1 MSEPN
6 LDEILEEYA
15 AATPTG
21 NDLKVLSE
29 VSDKYPQHADD
40 LTDFAAARAVVKH
53 APEEKLSAE
62 EEQRFSEAGLNNL
75 RMVLGA
81 LNELGA
87 TANALD
93 SLVDAAKAKGL
104 NRKGFAAAIGL
115 STSLVMYLE
124 KRRLDFA
131 SIPKTIVAK
140 VAGVLE
146 TGEELVSSYLS
157 QPSDLATNIS
167 FKTNT
172 RAEELPPKNFSD
184 AVREDQQLSAEE
196 KRKLLEL
203 T

>member
-1 MSEPN
+1 MSETN

-15 AATPTG
+15 AATPAG
-21 NDLKVLSE
+21 NDLKVLRE
-29 VSDKYPQHADD
+29 VSDKYPQHAEN
-40 LTDFAAARAVVKH
+40 LADFAAARAVVKH
-53 APEEKLSAE
+53 APEEELSAE
-62 EEQRFSEAGLNNL
+62 EEQRFSEAGLKNL
-75 RMVLGA
+75 RMVLGT
-81 LNELGA
+81 LNKSGA

-104 NRKGFAAAIGL
+104 NRKSFAAALGL

-140 VAGVLE
+140 IARILE

-157 QPSDLATNIS
+157 QPSDLTTNMS

-172 RAEELPPKNFSD
+172 RAEDLPPKNFSD

-203 T
+203 S

>member
-15 AATPTG
+15 AATPAG
-21 NDLKVLSE
+21 NDLKVLQVVAE
-29 VSDKYPQHADD
+29 KHPQHADD
-40 LTDFAAARAVVKH
+40 LTDFAAARAVAKH
-53 APEEKLSAE
+53 APEEELSAE
-62 EEQRFSEAGLNNL
+62 EEQRFAEAGLNNL

-81 LNELGA
+81 LGESRA
-87 TANALD
+87 TPNALD

-104 NRKGFAAAIGL
+104 NRKGFAAALGL

-131 SIPKTIVAK
+131 SIPKTTVEK
-140 VAGVLE
+140 VARVLDI
-146 TGEELVSSYLS
+146 GEELVSSYLN
-157 QPSDLATNIS
+157 QPPDLATNMS
-167 FKTNT
+167 FKTNA
-172 RAEELPPKNFSD
+172 RAEDLPPKNFSD

-203 T
+203 S

>member
-15 AATPTG
+15 AATPAG

-40 LTDFAAARAVVKH
+40 LTDFAAARAVVKY
-53 APEEKLSAE
+53 APEEELSKE
-62 EEQRFSEAGLNNL
+62 EEQRFAEAGLKNM

-81 LNELGA
+81 LNETRA

-93 SLVDAAKAKGL
+93 SLVNAAKEKGL

-131 SIPKTIVAK
+131 SIPKTIVEK
-140 VAGVLE
+140 VARVLDL
-146 TGEELVSSYLS
+146 GEELISSYLN
-157 QPSDLATNIS
+157 QPSDLATNTS

-172 RAEELPPKNFSD
+172 RAENLPPKIFKD

-203 T
+203 S

>member
-1 MSEPN
+1 MSEIN

-15 AATPTG
+15 AATPAG
-21 NDLKVLSE
+21 NDLKVLQE
-29 VSDKYPQHADD
+29 VAEKHPQHADD

-53 APEEKLSAE
+53 APEEELSDE
-62 EEQRFSEAGLNNL
+62 EEERFSEAGLKNM

-81 LNELGA
+81 LSDPRA
-87 TANALD
+87 TADALQ

-104 NRKGFAAAIGL
+104 NRKGFAAALGL

-124 KRRLDFA
+124 KRRLDFT

-140 VAGVLE
+140 IAKVLE
-146 TGEELVSSYLS
+146 TGEELVSSYLT
-157 QPSDLATNIS
+157 QPSDLATNMS

-172 RAEELPPKNFSD
+172 RAEDLPQKNFSD

-203 T
+203 S

>member
-15 AATPTG
+15 AATPAG

-29 VSDKYPQHADD
+29 VSDKYPQHADA
-40 LTDFAAARAVVKH
+40 LTDFAAARAVARH
-53 APEEKLSAE
+53 APEEELSKE
-62 EEQRFSEAGLNNL
+62 EEDRFAESGLKNM

-81 LNELGA
+81 LNESGA

-115 STSLVMYLE
+115 STSLVTYLE
-124 KRRLDFA
+124 KRRLDSA
-131 SIPKTIVAK
+131 SIPKTIVEK
-140 VAGVLE
+140 VARVLDM
-146 TGEELVSSYLS
+146 GEELISLYLN
-157 QPSDLATNIS
+157 QPPDLAINTS

-172 RAEELPPKNFSD
+172 RAEDLPPKNFSD
-184 AVREDQQLSAEE
+184 AVREDQQLSADE

>member
-1 MSEPN
+1 MSETN

-15 AATPTG
+15 AATPAG
-21 NDLKVLSE
+21 NDLKVLRE
-29 VSDKYPQHADD
+29 VSDKYPQYAEI
-40 LTDFAAARAVVKH
+40 LADFAAARAVVKH
-53 APEEKLSAE
+53 APEEELSAE
-62 EEQRFSEAGLNNL
+62 EEKRFNEAGLKNL
-75 RMVLGA
+75 RMVLGT
-81 LNELGA
+81 LNESGA

-104 NRKGFAAAIGL
+104 NRKSFAAAAGL

-140 VAGVLE
+140 IARILE

-157 QPSDLATNIS
+157 QPSDLTTNMS

-172 RAEELPPKNFSD
+172 RAEDLPPKNFSD

-203 T
+203 S